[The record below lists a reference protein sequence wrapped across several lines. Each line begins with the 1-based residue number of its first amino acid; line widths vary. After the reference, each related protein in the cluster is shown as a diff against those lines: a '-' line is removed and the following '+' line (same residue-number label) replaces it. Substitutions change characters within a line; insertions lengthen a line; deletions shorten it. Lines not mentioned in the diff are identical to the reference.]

1 MNWCKLFGHKW
12 QSYQQKVRVDT
23 HLILSES
30 KINAMINTEFRYCD
44 KCSTNQMRVA
54 YTGDDKWDEIHMDIF
69 NDYDCIRG
77 EDIVIDR
84 FNEFLRHIGKP
95 EVDSVKGYNNI

>member
-23 HLILSES
+23 HLIHYDGEPFDVRV
-30 KINAMINTEFRYCD
+30 NTEFRYCD

-54 YTGDDKWDEIHMDIF
+54 YTGDDKCDWK
-69 NDYDCIRG
+69 DYELTVEQLRG
-77 EDIVIDR
+77 KKLKELGI
-84 FNEFLRHIGKP
+84 
-95 EVDSVKGYNNI
+95 